1 MSDQPRTAPAIV
13 EPADIGA
20 VLFDFGGV
28 LFNWQPPVLIQSVLP
43 HLARNETEALDL
55 AQRVFQSFVP
65 GSEWSEFDRG
75 ALSPEE
81 VCAQISARTGMPAAD
96 LHRLLEA
103 IPPHLEPVQPTVQWL
118 EELHRQGV
126 PLYFLSNM
134 PRPYMHFLCER
145 HAFLQRFRGGVFSC
159 DVGQVKPNPDIF
171 HTVAQRCGLRPER
184 TVFIDDHPHNVQ
196 TARSLGWRAVQFQSA
211 AQCRAEL
218 TRLGWA
224 PRTAMGD
231 VAV

>member
-1 MSDQPRTAPAIV
+1 MSEQTSLSPAIMESV
-13 EPADIGA
+13 DIEA

-43 HLARNETEALDL
+43 HLARNEAEALDL

-75 ALSPEE
+75 ALSPHE
-81 VCAQISARTGMPAAD
+81 VCAQISARTGLPAAD
-96 LHRLLEA
+96 LQRLLEA

-118 EELHRQGV
+118 ESLHDQGV

-134 PRPYMHFLCER
+134 PHPYMHFLCER
-145 HAFLQRFRGGVFSC
+145 HAFLKRFRSGVFSC
-159 DVGQVKPNPDIF
+159 EVGQVKPNPDIF

-196 TARSLGWRAVQFQSA
+196 TARSLGWRAVQFQDA
-211 AQCRAEL
+211 RQCQADL
-218 TRLGWA
+218 AHLGWV
-224 PRTAMGD
+224 PRATVGGAAG
-231 VAV
+231 

>member
-13 EPADIGA
+13 EPADIQA

-28 LFNWQPPVLIQSVLP
+28 LFNWQPPVLIQSVLQ
-43 HLARNETEALDL
+43 HLAPNETEALDL

-81 VCAQISARTGMPAAD
+81 VCAQISARTGLPAAD

-103 IPPHLEPVQPTVQWL
+103 IPPHLEPVQSTVQWL

-171 HTVAQRCGLRPER
+171 QTVARRCGLRPER

-211 AQCRAEL
+211 AHCRAEL
-218 TRLGWA
+218 ATLGWA
-224 PRTAMGD
+224 PRTAIGD